1 MKLNWLLLFIPIGVG
16 LSWLQVNPII
26 VFIASSLAIIPL
38 ANLMG
43 DATEELG
50 RSLGP
55 AKSGLLNSTMGTVPD
70 IIIGFFALQHGLI
83 EMVKASITGAL
94 IGNLLFGLGLSVLVG
109 GLKTKKELTFDRNS
123 IHLYSGLLL
132 LAAIGLI
139 IPATFEHTVESD
151 IEISV
156 IISIVLIS
164 MYLIG
169 VFFTLTEN
177 IIEPNYLLP
186 IEPHSAEK
194 KGHFKINPLIMLV
207 LVGIG
212 LAVMSEIMTDSIGPT
227 ASSLG
232 FTPLF
237 AGIFLL
243 APVGM
248 VSELINSVRFARQNQ
263 LDISLAITMGSSTQ
277 IALLVAPLLVF
288 IGLII
293 GQPMDLLFSKF
304 EVIAVILSVVT
315 VNHILHLGSVQW
327 VSGPKL
333 IAIYIILGVAFFNIP
348 A

>member
-1 MKLNWLLLFIPIGVG
+1 
-16 LSWLQVNPII
+16 
-26 VFIASSLAIIPL
+26 
-38 ANLMG
+38 
-43 DATEELG
+43 
-50 RSLGP
+50 
-55 AKSGLLNSTMGTVPD
+55 
-70 IIIGFFALQHGLI
+70 
-83 EMVKASITGAL
+83 
-94 IGNLLFGLGLSVLVG
+94 
-109 GLKTKKELTFDRNS
+109 
-123 IHLYSGLLL
+123 
-132 LAAIGLI
+132 
-139 IPATFEHTVESD
+139 
-151 IEISV
+151 
-156 IISIVLIS
+156 

-186 IEPHSAEK
+186 MEPHSAEK

-304 EVIAVILSVVT
+304 EVIAIILSVVT